1 MLVLYVSTSSI
12 IGAVLDFPLV
22 PPLRMCGACTF
33 RPPLP
38 LLNVKRMLYLV
49 LGDSFTSTFFKYQCS
64 SICILLIIVLPKN
77 LLGFEIDVQH
87 IQNDQLF

>member
-1 MLVLYVSTSSI
+1 
-12 IGAVLDFPLV
+12 
-22 PPLRMCGACTF
+22 
-33 RPPLP
+33 
-38 LLNVKRMLYLV
+38 MLYLV